1 MMAPVKNLRIT
12 NMSYTSVNTASLNSA
27 LKAIGGCPGSEHNC
41 RELKL
46 LNIHDDERVYA
57 EAFVQ
62 QVFYSAYQ
70 ARLDS
75 FYPLLLSIS
84 ADTSTPAPNSADYA
98 AVAGVRPA
106 GGEQLFLE
114 NYLELPIEQLTG
126 VRREQ
131 IIEIGNLA
139 PASAG
144 QARWLITTLN
154 AFMLGAGFTHVV
166 FTAVPKLKN
175 AFSRMG
181 LPLTQLA
188 EADGDCLPAE
198 EKAKWGNYYEAKP
211 KVFVGDL
218 RVGEG
223 PLTAIAKTDPFLEHL
238 CQRATVAGEEFR
250 AILQQRH

>member
-1 MMAPVKNLRIT
+1 
-12 NMSYTSVNTASLNSA
+12 MSYTRVNTAALNEA
-27 LKAIGGCPGSEHNC
+27 MRNPGSRPHRDLPC
-41 RELKL
+41 RELRL
-46 LNIHDDERVYA
+46 LDTSQADRPYA

-62 QVFYSAYQ
+62 QVFFSAYR
-70 ARLDS
+70 ARLDT

-84 ADTSTPAPNSADYA
+84 ESVTNCRGDYT

-106 GGEQLFLE
+106 GREQLFLE
-114 NYLELPIEQLTG
+114 NYLELPIEQLLG
-126 VRREQ
+126 VRRQ
-131 IIEIGNLA
+131 HIIEIGNLA

-166 FTAVPKLKN
+166 FTTVPKLKN

-188 EADGDCLPAE
+188 EADGNSLPPE
-198 EKAKWGNYYEAKP
+198 EKAKWGNYYDAKP

-218 RVGEG
+218 RIGEG
-223 PLTAIAKTDPFLEHL
+223 PLTTIAKTDPLLEGL
-238 CQRATVAGEEFR
+238 CHRASRAGHEFR
-250 AILQQRH
+250 AVMEQRH

>member
-1 MMAPVKNLRIT
+1 
-12 NMSYTSVNTASLNSA
+12 MSYSSVNMAA
-27 LKAIGGCPGSEHNC
+27 LGNAMRNIGDCTCNQD
-41 RELKL
+41 RRDL
-46 LNIHDDERVYA
+46 LLLDGHHQDRPYA

-62 QVFYSAYQ
+62 KVFYNAYR
-70 ARLDS
+70 ARLDT

-84 ADTSTPAPNSADYA
+84 ENVTNCRGEYA

-106 GGEQLFLE
+106 GREQLFLE
-114 NYLELPIEQLTG
+114 NYLELPIEQLLG
-126 VRREQ
+126 VRRQ
-131 IIEIGNLA
+131 HIIEIGNLA

-188 EADGDCLPAE
+188 EASGNSLPAE
-198 EKAKWGNYYEAKP
+198 EKAKWGNYYDAEP

-218 RVGEG
+218 RIGAG
-223 PLTAIAKTDPFLEHL
+223 PLTAIAKTDPFLADL
-238 CQRATVAGEEFR
+238 CQRATRAGKEFR
-250 AILQQRH
+250 AVMDQYH

>member
-1 MMAPVKNLRIT
+1 MAPMKTSRTDETPYSGVDTIALNHA
-12 NMSYTSVNTASLNSA
+12 MSEFCDCADSA
-27 LKAIGGCPGSEHNC
+27 LNC
-41 RELKL
+41 RKL
-46 LNIHDDERVYA
+46 SLLDTQHADRPYV

-62 QVFYSAYQ
+62 KVFFKAYQ
-70 ARLDS
+70 AKLDT

-84 ADTSTPAPNSADYA
+84 ARADTDDGAYA

-106 GGEQLFLE
+106 GGEPLFLE
-114 NYLELPIEQLTG
+114 HYLDQPIEDVLA
-126 VRREQ
+126 VERHK

-139 PASAG
+139 PANAG

-166 FTAVPKLKN
+166 FTAVPHLKN

-181 LPLTQLA
+181 LPLTELA
-188 EADGDCLPAE
+188 EAHGDSLTIE
-198 EKAKWGNYYEAKP
+198 EKANWGSYYEANP

-223 PLTAIAKTDPFLEHL
+223 PLTEISKMDPYLDEL
-238 CQRATVAGEEFR
+238 CQHATRAGEEY
-250 AILQQRH
+250 LSTSGNHH

>member
-1 MMAPVKNLRIT
+1 MP
-12 NMSYTSVNTASLNSA
+12 YTTVDTAALNSA
-27 LKAIGGCPGSEHNC
+27 MSNIGGCPGAESNC
-41 RELKL
+41 RELRL
-46 LNIHDDERVYA
+46 LDISDDERVYA

-62 QVFYSAYQ
+62 EVFYSAYR

-84 ADTSTPAPNSADYA
+84 PKTSNLPRNPADYA

-114 NYLELPIEQLTG
+114 SYLELPIEQLIG
-126 VRREQ
+126 VRRER

-139 PASAG
+139 PANSG

-188 EADGDCLPAE
+188 EADGNSLPPE
-198 EKAKWGNYYEAKP
+198 EKAKWGNYYDAKP

-218 RVGEG
+218 RIGEA
-223 PLTAIAKTDPFLEHL
+223 PLTAIARKDRFLEDL
-238 CQRATVAGEEFR
+238 CQRATIAGEEFR
-250 AILQQRH
+250 AALQQRH